1 MEYLVRYTN
10 YINEMTEL
18 LNALAIEGWLLKQV
32 IHDSSWKYIMIFERE
47 LVDVEDDDD
56 LT

>member
-1 MEYLVRYTN
+1 MEYLVGYTN